1 MSRFLFGQKHSKIA
15 EAGFTLVELLLALLL
30 IGLLAGSYLKF
41 TSVTSYAEQAK
52 ETRFQVQE
60 IRDGLL
66 TFLKVNRYLPCPDID
81 GDGREDRSTSR
92 DAGITY
98 CKERSGFL
106 PSVQLGVA
114 TKDAWGNPFYYR
126 VNARSENKDDINDVC
141 ETASVF
147 GQQGPRSRPAE
158 SGFCPDTKMFY
169 CDCEEPW
176 LSKDEKS
183 GERNRVCPS
192 ACDFDHEPRTMDMP
206 PYFRLDT
213 PPVGVD
219 NADGLKNMVVLD
231 SQGEELDNGI
241 VAMVVSF
248 GRNGEQ
254 AWKNCD
260 NQTMPNAMELENCD
274 GDADFRLNQNS
285 PQDDFLGW
293 LNVLDVKRAM
303 IEVNGFEAP

>member
-1 MSRFLFGQKHSKIA
+1 MNQFVNDRKGLNISA
-15 EAGFTLVELLLALLL
+15 AGFTLMEVVLALLL

-41 TSVTSYAEQAK
+41 ANVTSYAEQAK

-126 VNARSENKDDINDVC
+126 VNARAENKDDINDVC

-147 GQQGPRSRPAE
+147 GQQGPSARPAE
-158 SGFCPDTKMFY
+158 SGFCPETQMFY
-169 CDCEEPW
+169 CDCG
-176 LSKDEKS
+176 DARAD
-183 GERNRVCPS
+183 GACPGN
-192 ACDFDHEPRTMDMP
+192 CDFDQEPRRTDAP

-219 NADGLKNMVVLD
+219 NADSLKNMVVLD
-231 SQGEELDNGI
+231 GSTRDELDNGI

-254 AWKNCD
+254 AWSNCD
-260 NQTMPNAMELENCD
+260 SQTMTNATELENCD
-274 GDADFRLNQNS
+274 GDADFRLDRGS

-303 IEVNGFEAP
+303 VEVDGFEPH

>member
-106 PSVQLGVA
+106 PSVQLGVS

-126 VNARSENKDDINDVC
+126 VNARSENKSRINDVC

-158 SGFCPDTKMFY
+158 SGFCPETKLFY
-169 CDCEEPW
+169 CDCGDARADGAC
-176 LSKDEKS
+176 L
-183 GERNRVCPS
+183 G
-192 ACDFDHEPRTMDMP
+192 ACDFDHEPRTMDAP

-219 NADGLKNMVVLD
+219 NADSLKNMVVQD
-231 SQGEELDNGI
+231 ASENELDNGI

-254 AWKNCD
+254 AWTNCD
-260 NQTMPNAMELENCD
+260 NQTMTNAVELENCD
-274 GDADFRLNQNS
+274 GDADFRLNQDS